1 MDKGASTTRLRLGV
15 NLAKSHEAPR
25 DAIVGTLTTL
35 LKHQRAEMQK
45 HSHASV
51 PRTLPV
57 TNGP

>member
-1 MDKGASTTRLRLGV
+1 MGEGASTTHLPLGV

-35 LKHQRAEMQK
+35 LKYQPAEMQK
-45 HSHASV
+45 HSHAPV

-57 TNGP
+57 TNGS